1 MAKGKI
7 IQPTNELL
15 DKVQALMCRK
25 RFYCF
30 VETFW
35 SVIIPEE
42 PVFNWHIAYLCEE
55 LQKLAYY
62 IVNRLPKP
70 YDIII
75 NIPPEQPKAP
85 L

>member
-1 MAKGKI
+1 MAKGAI

-25 RFYCF
+25 RFYCC

-42 PVFNWHIAYLCEE
+42 PVFNWHIPYLCEE
-55 LQKLAYY
+55 LQ
-62 IVNRLPKP
+62 
-70 YDIII
+70 
-75 NIPPEQPKAP
+75 
-85 L
+85 